1 MWIRE
6 RKNLIGSSNRL
17 TGFLFTLNS
26 VKQNKL
32 TSNVLLVK
40 IYASKISQKNKK
52 LFNFWHFDLTFLTS
66 REKNSRKVLNLNL
79 YDVSKTVYDFHAWKK
94 TNCQN
99 VDYTG
104 CSSAV
109 SSDLSFSRNLT
120 RVWSLSEI
128 GLVSD
133 WYPELSD
140 CYPPIRALSTLIRN
154 SDSQSEVKNRDD
166 QFEFWSSKNY
176 LSHGIVSDLND

>member
-1 MWIRE
+1 M
-6 RKNLIGSSNRL
+6 
-17 TGFLFTLNS
+17 
-26 VKQNKL
+26 
-32 TSNVLLVK
+32 
-40 IYASKISQKNKK
+40 
-52 LFNFWHFDLTFLTS
+52 FLTS
-66 REKNSRKVLNLNL
+66 RERNSRKVLNLNL
-79 YDVSKTVYDFHAWKK
+79 YDGSKTVYDFHAWKI

-154 SDSQSEVKNRDD
+154 SVSQSEVKNRDD
-166 QFEFWSSKNY
+166 QFECGHLKITNPMELLMTKTINMIKIHWTFKNTFQDNVLYIMFLLIFWSTFIRGPRTARLFST
-176 LSHGIVSDLND
+176 